1 MLPCQHSVANAP
13 RGQEQSNFTV
23 ELEIG
28 PIQRPVQLS
37 GTALSTLSKDKRVAS
52 CLEDAGLRP
61 EQLTADW
68 FIASEIHLGGPR
80 ERDLIVQPGGP
91 IPGTPPGEVSQNFC
105 LVGANTA
112 QFWVLRK
119 TPQGFALVVSQ
130 MAHDLKVL
138 RTRTNGLRDIRL
150 AAAVGGYYAALDYRF
165 NGHSYEIAGR
175 SSELTGAEI
184 PHDLSGYETAKPFLQ
199 PRGQPSG
206 PIFGRLITLAKKPV
220 RTSFI
225 GQKPMIGG
233 LRLKSTESV
242 RSPALPQGRDAKW
255 SKTNC

>member
-1 MLPCQHSVANAP
+1 MGISSKSALSNKFPRPAAAILIRKSALVLVGIVLTGTRMLPCQHSVANAP

-184 PHDLSGYETAKPFLQ
+184 PHDLSGYETAKPALWLR
-199 PRGQPSG
+199 PVPS
-206 PIFGRLITLAKKPV
+206 TQV
-220 RTSFI
+220 
-225 GQKPMIGG
+225 G
-233 LRLKSTESV
+233 LDV
-242 RSPALPQGRDAKW
+242 
-255 SKTNC
+255 